1 MRKGCYPLCFAYLG
15 QKLFIL
21 HSPMS
26 VRIVDH
32 PLAQHL
38 LTQLRDSSAD
48 TERFRRASQ
57 VLCTVL
63 ALEATRDLE
72 LEGTTV
78 QTPLEQANAKV
89 LKQDL
94 AIVPILRAGLGLLEP
109 YLTFF
114 PSVRVGYIGLERDE
128 ETAVARIYY
137 SKLPELRGALSL
149 CLDPMLATGGSA
161 VQAVELMKQHGAD
174 DIRLV
179 SVVAAPEGLQHF
191 HEAHPDVPVICV
203 AVDEGLDPRRY
214 IVPGLGDFG
223 DRLFGTA

>member
-1 MRKGCYPLCFAYLG
+1 MLPALFAILG

-21 HSPMS
+21 LSPMS

-38 LTQLRDSSAD
+38 LTQLRDSAAD

-63 ALEATRDLE
+63 ALEATRDLK
-72 LEGTTV
+72 LEDTV
-78 QTPLEQANAKV
+78 VRTPLAQAKAKV

-128 ETAVARIYY
+128 KTAVARIYY

-149 CLDPMLATGGSA
+149 CLDPMLATGGTA

-174 DIRLV
+174 DVQLV

-191 HEAHPDVPVICV
+191 QDVHPDVPVICV
-203 AVDEGLDPRRY
+203 AVDEGLDPQQY